1 MATNPLVSQG
11 TLNRVRCSVIV
22 PAFTSLNITAPYMG
36 KSFARIAFEGDFT
49 DQTGTGTGLVNS
61 PAPYVPATIT
71 VGILRTQALASAW
84 RAQWESNS
92 VLGQVKINSDSAAF
106 DAFTLYDTAIR
117 HFDPNAFDG
126 MDAVCMLVLRGT
138 YYTNNDLWSMT

>member
-11 TLNRVRCSVIV
+11 TLNRIRCSILV
-22 PAFTSLNITAPYMG
+22 PNFTSLNITAPYMG
-36 KSFARIAFEGDFT
+36 KSFARIALEGDFT
-49 DQTGTGTGLVNS
+49 DQTGTATGLVNS

-71 VGILRTQALASAW
+71 VGILRTQALSSAW

-126 MDAVCMLVLRGT
+126 MDPVCMLVLRGS
-138 YYTNNDLWSMT
+138 YPINNDLWNLA

>member
-1 MATNPLVSQG
+1 MANPLVSQG

-22 PAFTSLNITAPYMG
+22 PAFTALNITAPYMG

-71 VGILRTQALASAW
+71 VGILRTQALSMAW
-84 RAQWESNS
+84 RAQWEANS
-92 VLGQVKINSDSAAF
+92 VLGQVKINSDSAA
-106 DAFTLYDTAIR
+106 
-117 HFDPNAFDG
+117 
-126 MDAVCMLVLRGT
+126 
-138 YYTNNDLWSMT
+138 